1 MTSTRPSRQSDAD
14 LARAALSGEYEISEE
29 IGRGGMAVVYR
40 AREKGLDRDVAIK
53 VLPPHFTF
61 DESFVE
67 RFQREARIAA
77 GLEHPHIVPI
87 YRVGQSGDVIYL
99 VMKLLRGQAL
109 SDRLL
114 AHGVLPAVEVARIIS
129 EVASAL
135 DYAARRGVVHRDVK
149 PDNIMLDT
157 DDRCVVTDFGIAR
170 SAAESPLT
178 STGMS
183 VGTPRYMS
191 PEQARA
197 KPLDGRSDIYSLGVV
212 GYECLTGRPPFEAE
226 DQMGVLMAHINSPV
240 PTPPLDDADGRA
252 VYAVVE
258 RMLAKDPR
266 DRYQSAAEVM
276 AALAGISGRPMAGTQ
291 AMTSAGAL
299 SHRAGATRGAG
310 GRTLS
315 PTRPVA
321 ATLDPTRPMR
331 SAKEGG
337 PPFRNAM
344 GVVER
349 VAVGAG
355 ARLGGAIRS
364 VRPRVRE
371 VVRSTRPRVA
381 AAIGAATW
389 LRNRH
394 VWAAASLGLGLVI
407 ASYYSIHFGTMHAS
421 RCVAISAVEL
431 APSIGKVVPFTILV
445 DSPGNHD
452 AGDALDVYYDVCGLP
467 SGTAYT
473 TRVSVTKNGLLN
485 RLAGRVD
492 PVTATYNESSSS
504 SAVRRHRRLDTRG
517 LPAGDYTLTV
527 VVTDQAGDRSRER
540 KASFTIAR

>member
-14 LARAALSGEYEISEE
+14 LARAALSGEYEITEE

-109 SDRLL
+109 SDRLHAL
-114 AHGVLPAVEVARIIS
+114 GALPAVEVARVLS

-212 GYECLTGRPPFEAE
+212 GYECLTGRPPFEAD
-226 DQMGVLMAHINSPV
+226 DQMGVLLAHINSPV
-240 PTPPLDDADGRA
+240 PIPTLEDADARA
-252 VYAVVE
+252 VFAVVE

-266 DRYQSAAEVM
+266 DRFQSAADVV
-276 AALAGISGRPMAGTQ
+276 AALTGISGRPMASTRVRMSEGR
-291 AMTSAGAL
+291 S
-299 SHRAGATRGAG
+299 SHRPGEVRGNAG
-310 GRTLS
+310 GRALS

-321 ATLDPTRPMR
+321 A
-331 SAKEGG
+331 
-337 PPFRNAM
+337 AM
-344 GVVER
+344 E
-349 VAVGAG
+349 
-355 ARLGGAIRS
+355 LTQ
-364 VRPRVRE
+364 P
-371 VVRSTRPRVA
+371 VRSTHERARGVGQALEAARRVGREVRRQVVGGMARLHPGMRGIAQSTRQQVTA
-381 AAIGAATW
+381 AVRSATW
-389 LRNRH
+389 LRNRRL
-394 VWAAASLGLGLVI
+394 WAGMSLAVGVVT
-407 ASYYSIHFGTMHAS
+407 AFWYVVHFATMHRS
-421 RCVAISAVEL
+421 RCLPINPAAL
-431 APSIGKVVPFTILV
+431 APSIGRDAPVTILL
-445 DSPGNHD
+445 DAPGRSG
-452 AGDALDVYYDVCGLP
+452 AGSELDVYYDVCGFAP
-467 SGTAYT
+467 GTPYST
-473 TRVSVTKNGLLN
+473 KISVTQNGLLN
-485 RLAGRVD
+485 RLAGRSAAVRE
-492 PVTATYNESSSS
+492 TYNESASS
-504 SAVRRHRRLDTRG
+504 SAVRRHRTLDTGG
-517 LPAGDYTLTV
+517 LPPGEYTLTL
-527 VVTDQAGDRSRER
+527 VVTDASDRVRER
-540 KASFTIAR
+540 KATFEIAR

>member
-1 MTSTRPSRQSDAD
+1 MTSTRPSRRSDAE
-14 LARAALSGEYEISEE
+14 LAREALSGEYEIGEE

-87 YRVGQSGDVIYL
+87 YRVGQSGEVIYL

-109 SDRLL
+109 SDRLHAL
-114 AHGVLPAVEVARIIS
+114 GALPAVEVARVLS

-135 DYAARRGVVHRDVK
+135 DYAAKRGVVHRDVK

-212 GYECLTGRPPFEAE
+212 GYECLTGRPPFEAD
-226 DQMGVLMAHINSPV
+226 DQMGILMAHINAPVPSPV
-240 PTPPLDDADGRA
+240 LDGADARA

-266 DRYQSAAEVM
+266 DRYQSAFEVV
-276 AALAGISGRPMAGTQ
+276 AALSGISGRPSPGLRTLVTNVAT
-291 AMTSAGAL
+291 
-299 SHRAGATRGAG
+299 TRGISAPG
-310 GRTLS
+310 GSRNEQARTLS
-315 PTRPVA
+315 PTRPVQA
-321 ATLDPTRPMR
+321 ALDQTRPIR
-331 SAKEGG
+331 RGEAAAKIRDGVASAYRVGREAAG
-337 PPFRNAM
+337 RLS
-344 GVVER
+344 GVL
-349 VAVGAG
+349 
-355 ARLGGAIRS
+355 ARL
-364 VRPRVRE
+364 RPRVSGI
-371 VVRSTRPRVA
+371 VQSTGQRIASTVQS
-381 AAIGAATW
+381 ATW

-394 VWAAASLGLGLVI
+394 VWAAASLGVGLVT
-407 ASYYSIHFGTMHAS
+407 ASYYSIHFGTMHRS
-421 RCVAISAVEL
+421 RCLPISPAAL
-431 APSIGKVVPFTILV
+431 APSIGKDVPVTILL
-445 DSPGNHD
+445 D
-452 AGDALDVYYDVCGLP
+452 APQAQRVGRALDVYYDVCGLAA
-467 SGTAYT
+467 GTAFAT
-473 TRVSVTKNGLLN
+473 KVSVTQNGLLN
-485 RLAGRVD
+485 RLAG
-492 PVTATYNESSSS
+492 
-504 SAVRRHRRLDTRG
+504 
-517 LPAGDYTLTV
+517 
-527 VVTDQAGDRSRER
+527 
-540 KASFTIAR
+540 